1 MEVWHCAWPA
11 QHGWV
16 QSSSELL
23 RDLWVKCT
31 TSAECKTNI
40 SVVLTVM
47 SGLDPHMIIKLEDD
61 LNRWVIYDDAV
72 VTLLLLGLMV

>member
-1 MEVWHCAWPA
+1 MLKGLANPGDTGEH
-11 QHGWV
+11 
-16 QSSSELL
+16 E
-23 RDLWVKCT
+23 LWVKCT

-61 LNRWVIYDDAV
+61 LNRWVTYDV
-72 VTLLLLGLMV
+72 TIVTLLLLGLMV